1 MAMTGCLPD
10 RILWALFEGDGTH
23 EDRAH
28 LGSCGLCQWRARR
41 LAHDLKVLEAVL
53 RDLPPAAGA
62 PAHGAAGLRW
72 AAAVAL
78 VMAGLGLA
86 WVRGG
91 PAEDRSA
98 AAHAADMPV
107 LWALSSAVFA
117 DSVVESALVPTPS
130 HELDVMAAALD
141 EAVPCEWQPEGCWED
156 VMQ

>member
-10 RILWALFEGDGTH
+10 RILWALSEGDGTR
-23 EDRAH
+23 EDREH

-53 RDLPPAAGA
+53 RGLPPAAEA
-62 PAHGAAGLRW
+62 LAHGSAGLRW
-72 AAAVAL
+72 AAAAAL

-98 AAHAADMPV
+98 PARAADMPV
-107 LWALSSAVFA
+107 LRALSSALFA
-117 DSVVESALVPTPS
+117 DSVVESALVPMPPA
-130 HELDVMAAALD
+130 ELDVMAAALD
-141 EAVPCEWQPEGCWED
+141 EAVPCEWEPEGCWE
-156 VMQ
+156 